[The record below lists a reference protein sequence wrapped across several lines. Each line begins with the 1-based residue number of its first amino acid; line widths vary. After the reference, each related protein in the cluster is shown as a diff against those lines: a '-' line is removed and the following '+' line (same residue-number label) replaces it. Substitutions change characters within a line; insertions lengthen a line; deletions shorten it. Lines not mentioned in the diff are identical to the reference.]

1 MTHGEHG
8 PFLRTLGH
16 PVLIGPSPG
25 PVAGLRRKDLALL
38 AYLCVEGP
46 RPHSRARLAA
56 LLWGESPEKKA
67 RHSLTQALG
76 RIEKATRKDAVVK
89 DRESVRSTGTLPC
102 DAVWLLSGDER
113 LDPLLTLY
121 EGPFL
126 EGFEPGAELEEF
138 GVWADGR
145 RAELRNAA
153 LRYLERTGTEAESA
167 CDWALALRIGERG
180 AEIDPVHEE
189 ARRRVMRA
197 LLEMGE
203 ANRAL
208 RYYQEFVDWLAAEVG
223 GEPDPETRAL
233 AERIRAI
240 AANPPPPPRVP
251 PPRVPPPPPP
261 PAPPADPP
269 GSGQPAVEAAEDEP
283 PLRPA
288 AKEPAPAAPRGRRAV
303 VESLFV
309 GGWLC
314 AGVLTVVLLRGLV
327 SALFGPL
334 EEQTILPGH
343 GESIRLVQGGPVYLA
358 YAETL
363 WRYPD
368 AATLDRCL
376 GGWRQRIRRVEALPE
391 WPRRVL
397 PSVAAHP
404 WQGGMVPVVT
414 DHPQL
419 PTQHVAVGCVL
430 APVPDPPTF
439 QAIFGNRDWN
449 RSYGEADS
457 VLRATPRTKEA
468 APYPVRAAGT
478 LIRDPG
484 GGLKWIVYHGGALTA
499 TARLLGTYCRSPKE
513 AVLVSAAEYA
523 YYRAAAALPPADPPC
538 RDAGH
543 PQPCPAVE
551 AATDP
556 EKRLPHAETRRHGE
570 NRLASLWLR
579 VSA

>member
-1 MTHGEHG
+1 MTEEERGLL
-8 PFLRTLGH
+8 LRTLGH
-16 PVLIGPSPG
+16 PELTGRTDSSVE
-25 PVAGLRRKDLALL
+25 ALRRKDLALL

-56 LLWGESPEKKA
+56 LLWGESTEKKA

-76 RIEKATRKDAVVK
+76 RIEKAARTGAVEK
-89 DRESVRSTGTLPC
+89 DRESVRSTGALPC
-102 DAVWLLSGDER
+102 DAVWLLAGEDR

-126 EGFEPGAELEEF
+126 EGFEPGFGSEEF
-138 GVWADGR
+138 GEWADGR

-153 LRYLERTGTEAESA
+153 LRWLERTGAQAEAA
-167 CDWALALRIGERG
+167 GDWALALRIGERG
-180 AEIDPVHEE
+180 TQIEPVHEV
-189 ARRRVMRA
+189 AHRRVMRA
-197 LLEMGE
+197 LLEAGE

-208 RYYQEFVDWLAAEVG
+208 RHFQEFADWLAAEVG
-223 GEPDPETRAL
+223 AEPDPETRAL
-233 AERIRAI
+233 AERIRTI
-240 AANPPPPPRVP
+240 AANPPPPPLL
-251 PPRVPPPPPP
+251 PPPPMP
-261 PAPPADPP
+261 PAPPPAGPP
-269 GSGQPAVEAAEDEP
+269 GPAQPAGEAAADEP

-288 AKEPAPAAPRGRRAV
+288 PEAPSPASSPRGRRAV

-314 AGVLTVVLLRGLV
+314 AGVLTVVLLRVLV
-327 SALFGPL
+327 AALLGPL
-334 EEQTILPGH
+334 EEQMIFPGY
-343 GESIRLVQGGPVYLA
+343 GESIRLAQGGPVYLA

-376 GGWRQRIRRVEALPE
+376 GGWRQRIRRVQALPE

-404 WQGGMVPVVT
+404 WQGGMAPVLT
-414 DHPQL
+414 GLPQF
-419 PTQHVAVGCVL
+419 PTQHVVVGCVL

-439 QAIFGNRDWN
+439 KAIFGHLEWN
-449 RSYGEADS
+449 RSYREADS
-457 VLRATPRTKEA
+457 VLRATPRTREA

-478 LIRDPG
+478 LIRDG
-484 GGLKWIVYHGGALTA
+484 RGGLKWIVYHGGALTA
-499 TARLLGTYCRSPKE
+499 TARLLATYCRSPRE

-523 YYRAAAALPPADPPC
+523 YYRATAALPPADPPC

-543 PQPCPAVE
+543 PQPCKSVSRR
-551 AATDP
+551 DI
-556 EKRLPHAETRRHGE
+556 ETPRE
-570 NRLASLWLR
+570 NRLASL
-579 VSA
+579 